1 MMRHILLLRG
11 VNVGGNH
18 IVNMKELCAFLQ
30 ETGFDRA
37 ASYIN
42 SGNLL
47 AEGGQARAEVL
58 SMARAALDRYP
69 FPIPFAALSFEDYA
83 RENDALPAW
92 WRGGPAFRRNV
103 LFYLDSF
110 DHEKAQGYLKALP
123 LCGER
128 VHVGKLALFWQV
140 DEEAHYS
147 ASRYH
152 HLMEAP
158 FYRDITI
165 RNANTFDQLM
175 KLSGEFG
182 K

>member
-11 VNVGGNH
+11 VNVGGSH
-18 IVNMKELCAFLQ
+18 IVNMKELCGYLTEA
-30 ETGFDRA
+30 GFARA
-37 ASYIN
+37 AHYIN

-47 AEGGQARAEVL
+47 TEGGQSREGAL
-58 SMARAALDRYP
+58 SMARAALSRYG
-69 FPIPFAALSFEDYA
+69 FPIPFALIAFEDYA
-83 RENDALPAW
+83 AENEGLPAW
-92 WRGGPAFRRNV
+92 WRAGPAFRRNV

-110 DHEKAQGYLKALP
+110 EHEKAQKYLCAHL
-123 LCGER
+123 LRGER

-140 DEEAHYS
+140 DGEKAYS

-165 RNANTFDQLM
+165 RNANTFG
-175 KLSGEFG
+175 KLLALSEKF
-182 K
+182 